1 MNDITLLII
10 PKLKV
15 PRNLTPSELLHA
27 TGRELFANPI
37 ATSMLPR
44 GGKEEVDFHL
54 FQPNPA
60 EYVDG
65 HIRPED
71 VEQIYLNRWL
81 EPDPYALVFAQLL
94 FDSVFQNRIESFS
107 SWAGRNGN
115 RYYLELYTWADGKLY
130 VGTGLDD
137 QKRPASWW
145 LGGVPKEPRAMI

>member
-1 MNDITLLII
+1 MNNTLLII
-10 PKLKV
+10 PKV
-15 PRNLTPSELLHA
+15 RVYRNLTPQELLEA

-37 ATSMLPR
+37 ATSMIPR
-44 GGKEEVDFHL
+44 EGEEEVDFHF
-54 FQPNPA
+54 FQPDPK

-81 EPDPYALVFAQLL
+81 QPDPYGLVFAQLRL
-94 FDSVFQNRIESFS
+94 DSVLKNMITSFS
-107 SWAGRNGN
+107 GWVGTNGN
-115 RYYLELYTWADGKLY
+115 RYYLELYKWGDGKLY

-137 QKRPASWW
+137 RNRPAGWW